1 MLGQKTLMIKSGF
14 QLTLSSI
21 IRNSRKNIVS
31 YHKKHKTFF
40 EIIKISQH
48 LGILRSTLNVNW
60 KLTAIKIWTVRFFLQ
75 EMWSKLSLKI
85 DTSIRQAVAIQ
96 EKVNCKF
103 GAKN

>member
-1 MLGQKTLMIKSGF
+1 MIKSGF

-48 LGILRSTLNVNW
+48 LGILRSTLNVN
-60 KLTAIKIWTVRFFLQ
+60 
-75 EMWSKLSLKI
+75 
-85 DTSIRQAVAIQ
+85 
-96 EKVNCKF
+96 
-103 GAKN
+103 